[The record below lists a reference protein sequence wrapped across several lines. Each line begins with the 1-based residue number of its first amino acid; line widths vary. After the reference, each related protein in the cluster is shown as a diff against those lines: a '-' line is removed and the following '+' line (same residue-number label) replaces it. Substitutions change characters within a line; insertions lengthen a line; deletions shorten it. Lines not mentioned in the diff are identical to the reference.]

1 MPAID
6 RARLVARHDVHLD
19 RIDPSSPLS
28 VGNGEFC
35 FTVDPTGLQSFPEAY
50 PVAARYGEQP
60 GTLLGTMSGWGWHSS
75 PGGDGLG
82 VPLRAY
88 DSPHGPALYAD
99 LGGSLS
105 ADSSSGQ
112 TAEEEW
118 LRNNPHRLDLGRIG
132 LWAGDGLVTAAELSH
147 VDQRLSLAEG
157 TIASAFRI
165 SGLPFRTR
173 TGVHPDRDAVA
184 IRIDGS
190 GPRGLRLAFPYGSE
204 AWGNAADWMRPDAHR
219 SDATR
224 IPGGWSIERTL
235 DDTRY
240 AVLLTVRGA
249 ELERAGAHEFVLRAD
264 GGGDGALEVVVEFLP
279 EGREGGALAADHVFA
294 ASARHWTKFW
304 ERGGAIDLA
313 DSDDTRAGELERRIV
328 LSQYLSAINSG
339 SLPPAETGLM
349 LNSWRGKFHL
359 EMHWWHQGW
368 QAAWGRPELLARSLP
383 WYETVIGTARATARA
398 QGLPGARWPKQ
409 VGPDGREA
417 PSPIGPFLVW
427 QQPHP
432 IHLAELL
439 YRAAPSRET
448 ARETAER
455 WASLVF
461 ETAEFMAAFA
471 AEGGGVAPGGR
482 FSLGPPLV
490 PAQES
495 YADTRATAK
504 DPAFELAYWAWALDV
519 ACRWRE
525 RLGMSVPARW
535 RAVAA
540 GMVPLPVRDGRYVAL
555 ATPPYL
561 VRDDHPS
568 MLGALGVVPQTPLVD
583 RATMRRTLDD
593 VLADWD
599 WDSAWGWD
607 FPMAAMTATRL
618 GAPELAVDCLLMDRP
633 KNTYLANGHNR
644 QNDSLPI
651 YLPGNGGLLLAA
663 GMMAAGFDGAGQ
675 TPGFGA
681 GWRVRH
687 EGIAPLP

>member
-1 MPAID
+1 MPQID
-6 RARLVARHDVHLD
+6 RARLVARHDVHVD
-19 RIDPSSPLS
+19 SIDPSSPLS
-28 VGNGEFC
+28 VGNGEFG
-35 FTVDPTGLQSFPEAY
+35 FTVDPTGLQTFPGAY

-60 GTLLGTMSGWGWHSS
+60 GTMLGTMSTWGWHST
-75 PGGDGLG
+75 PGGDGLAL
-82 VPLRAY
+82 PLHAY

-99 LGGSLS
+99 LGGALS
-105 ADSSSGQ
+105 ADSASGQ
-112 TAEEEW
+112 SVDEEW

-132 LWAGDGLVTAAELSH
+132 LWTGDSAATALELTH
-147 VDQRLSLAEG
+147 VDQRLSLIG
-157 TIASAFRI
+157 GRINSSFRI
-165 SGLPFRTR
+165 AGRPFRTE
-173 TGVHPDRDAVA
+173 TAVHPERDAVA
-184 IRIDGS
+184 VRIHGT
-190 GPRGLRLAFPYGSE
+190 GERGLRLAFPYGSE
-204 AWGNAADWMRPDAHR
+204 AWGNAADWMREDAHTSR
-219 SDATR
+219 ATA
-224 IPGGWSIERTL
+224 IQNGWRIERIL
-235 DDTRY
+235 DRMRY
-240 AVLLTVRGA
+240 AVQLTVNGA
-249 ELERAGAHEFVLRAD
+249 ELASVGPHAFVLRATD
-264 GGGDGALEVVVEFLP
+264 GGRPLEVVLEFLP
-279 EGREGGALAADHVFA
+279 HGRDGATLDAHAVFA
-294 ASARHWTKFW
+294 ASDAHWARFW
-304 ERGGAIDLA
+304 ESGGAIELA
-313 DSDDTRAGELERRIV
+313 DSDDSRAQELERRIV

-339 SLPPAETGLM
+339 SQPPAETGLM

-359 EMHWWHQGW
+359 EMHWWHQAW
-368 QAAWGRPELLARSLP
+368 QAPWGRTELLLRSMP
-383 WYETVIGTARATARA
+383 WYETVIDLARETARS

-439 YRAAPSRET
+439 FRADPSRET
-448 ARETAER
+448 LER
-455 WASLVF
+455 WATVVF

-471 AEGGGVAPGGR
+471 AADGGA
-482 FSLGPPLV
+482 FHLGPPLV

-525 RLGMSVPARW
+525 RLGLTVPSRW

-540 GMVPLPVRDGRYVAL
+540 GMAPLPRRDGRYVAL
-555 ATPPYL
+555 ATPPSL

-568 MLGALGVVPQTPLVD
+568 MLAALGVVPGTPLVHPE
-583 RATMRRTLDD
+583 TMRATLDD

-599 WDSAWGWD
+599 WDSTWGWD

-633 KNTYLANGHNR
+633 KNTYLVNGHNR
-644 QNDSLPI
+644 QNESLPI
-651 YLPGNGGLLLAA
+651 YLPGNGGLLLAS
-663 GMMAAGFDGAGQ
+663 GIMAAGFDGAADA
-675 TPGFGA
+675 PGFGT